1 MLPKIELMY
10 HLPISQRTREGSLSE
25 QSHARAF
32 GDDASL
38 LSARPS
44 RLTSVLAEM
53 TLHPIPSAARRL
65 SPPDPL
71 AISQPVP
78 PARAPTDS
86 LAAAVGSLPQADGVV
101 GLTYAA
107 PPAAAPAT
115 VLPSQRLTTQL
126 SDLLLSA
133 VVPGIPPASSSA
145 AAADA
150 GPRKLSS
157 RKEELN
163 LTSTTGNFRKFVL
176 KVGVVFWLQDRIE
189 EVFTWRKPAWSVC
202 FALAWA
208 LIGRSACCLWSLTRA
223 SGDAC

>member
-1 MLPKIELMY
+1 M
-10 HLPISQRTREGSLSE
+10 
-25 QSHARAF
+25 A
-32 GDDASL
+32 
-38 LSARPS
+38 
-44 RLTSVLAEM
+44 
-53 TLHPIPSAARRL
+53 LHPIPSAARRL
-65 SPPDPL
+65 SPEGPHT
-71 AISQPVP
+71 AVSQPVL

-86 LAAAVGSLPQADGVV
+86 LAAALGSPPQAEGVV

-115 VLPSQRLTTQL
+115 ALPSQSLTTHF

-133 VVPGIPPASSSA
+133 VVPAGLPKSTPASAS
-145 AAADA
+145 A

-176 KVGVVFWLQDRIE
+176 KIGVVFWLQDRIE

-208 LIGRSACCLWSLTRA
+208 LIGRSPSLAWSP
-223 SGDAC
+223 